1 MAKEHVLVVDDD
13 AGLLTLMQARLEAAG
28 YQVTIVGSGTEA
40 LAWAQD
46 HVYDLAL
53 VDLKM
58 ADLDGLAL
66 LRALRQRHPH
76 LPVLI
81 LTAHGTIA
89 SAVEATKL
97 GAYDYLTKPFD
108 AQDLLH
114 RVEKALEIR
123 GLKGEV
129 ARLQN
134 LVQER
139 YHFENIIAS
148 SSVMQQVLRQVAQ
161 VAVTDSIVCLYG
173 ESGTGKELIAKAIHT
188 ASQRANGPFVALNCG
203 AIPEGLLENKLFG
216 HIKGAY
222 TGADQAQR
230 GLLQQADGGTFFLDE
245 IAELPTALQV
255 KLLRVLQEREFYP
268 LGAGRPAQVDIRVVT
283 ATNKDL
289 WQAVREGTFRE
300 DLYYRIH
307 VIPVF
312 LPPLRERLEDIP
324 LLAQAFIQRFSAQ
337 MHKTVQGLT
346 AEAIQRL
353 MLYAWPGN
361 VRELGNVIERA
372 VVLAPGELITPDLLL
387 LGRMSAE
394 PSPCRDFVS
403 LKEAQD
409 ALERTYLLQVLTAT
423 RGNVSR
429 AAALSGKYRGDFYK
443 LLHKHGL
450 DPEAFRDDT
459 APVSP
464 PTPVTKL

>member
-1 MAKEHVLVVDDD
+1 L
-13 AGLLTLMQARLEAAG
+13 
-28 YQVTIVGSGTEA
+28 
-40 LAWAQD
+40 
-46 HVYDLAL
+46 
-53 VDLKM
+53 
-58 ADLDGLAL
+58 
-66 LRALRQRHPH
+66 
-76 LPVLI
+76 
-81 LTAHGTIA
+81 
-89 SAVEATKL
+89 
-97 GAYDYLTKPFD
+97 
-108 AQDLLH
+108 
-114 RVEKALEIR
+114 
-123 GLKGEV
+123 
-129 ARLQN
+129 
-134 LVQER
+134 
-139 YHFENIIAS
+139 
-148 SSVMQQVLRQVAQ
+148 
-161 VAVTDSIVCLYG
+161 
-173 ESGTGKELIAKAIHT
+173 
-188 ASQRANGPFVALNCG
+188 
-203 AIPEGLLENKLFG
+203 
-216 HIKGAY
+216 
-222 TGADQAQR
+222 
-230 GLLQQADGGTFFLDE
+230 
-245 IAELPTALQV
+245 
-255 KLLRVLQEREFYP
+255 
-268 LGAGRPAQVDIRVVT
+268 
-283 ATNKDL
+283 
-289 WQAVREGTFRE
+289 
-300 DLYYRIH
+300 
-307 VIPVF
+307 